1 MRRRCKLLFLFLL
14 FEVNN
19 PHSATRS
26 HTWQEL
32 GVDHMALAVNAI
44 RIGHSA
50 LTETRTIL

>member
-1 MRRRCKLLFLFLL
+1 MRRRCKLYFDYYL
-14 FEVNN
+14 EANK
-19 PHSATRS
+19 PHSATSS